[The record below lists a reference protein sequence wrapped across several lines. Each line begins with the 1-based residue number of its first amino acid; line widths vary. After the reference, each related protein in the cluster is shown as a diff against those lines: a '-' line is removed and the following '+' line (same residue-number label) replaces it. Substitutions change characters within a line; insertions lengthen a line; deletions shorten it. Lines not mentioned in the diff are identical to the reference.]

1 MFQKLGLN
9 YEHCGWSLG
18 SWCVESCQTDRGR
31 TLPPDGEGGNRAC
44 FRHQQEGGWGDR
56 ALLHG
61 HMLAL
66 HSGWISALVVLK
78 FNAAVAVLML
88 LVALFFTGIAVLGIV
103 MLKRVR
109 GCAKVGPGERA
120 HIPRGL
126 GGTFRRNL
134 GGPG

>member
-1 MFQKLGLN
+1 MWKAARLIGG
-9 YEHCGWSLG
+9 ERCHPM
-18 SWCVESCQTDRGR
+18 GR
-31 TLPPDGEGGNRAC
+31 VGIERL
-44 FRHQQEGGWGDR
+44 RHQQEGGWGDR

-61 HMLAL
+61 HMLAP

-78 FNAAVAVLML
+78 FNTAVAVLML

-109 GCAKVGPGERA
+109 GCVNVGPGERA
-120 HIPRGL
+120 HVPRGL
-126 GGTFRRNL
+126 VGTFRRNL